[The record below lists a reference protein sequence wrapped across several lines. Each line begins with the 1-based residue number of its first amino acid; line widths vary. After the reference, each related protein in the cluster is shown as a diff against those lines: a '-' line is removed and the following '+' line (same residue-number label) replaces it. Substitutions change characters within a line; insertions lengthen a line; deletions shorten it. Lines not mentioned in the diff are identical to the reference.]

1 MPYGKPKKKKTTKS
15 KPKALTAR
23 QKDTLKKHSKHHSA
37 KHMKEMRDMMK
48 KGKTFKQAHSAAQK
62 KVGK

>member
-1 MPYGKPKKKKTTKS
+1 MPYGKKKTTKS
-15 KPKALTAR
+15 KKKGLSAL
-23 QKDTLKKHSKHHSA
+23 QKDNLKKHSKHHSA
-37 KHMKEMRDMMK
+37 KHMKAMREMMK